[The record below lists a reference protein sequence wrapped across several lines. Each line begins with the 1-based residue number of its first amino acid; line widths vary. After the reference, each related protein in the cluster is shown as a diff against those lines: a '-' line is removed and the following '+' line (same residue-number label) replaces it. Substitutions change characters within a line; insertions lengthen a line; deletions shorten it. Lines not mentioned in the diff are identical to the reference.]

1 MSITAAIRRML
12 DAGLTLEQ
20 ALTAAECFE
29 AVSPAPRTARQ
40 ERNARYYQK
49 KATEKRL
56 NKTDQDASDD
66 SDACDLPSSPE
77 VSPHTPLPNPSNHLP
92 PSPPKG
98 GSSPAGFD
106 NFWSIYPN
114 KVGKREAEKAFA
126 KAAKRADLETILSGL
141 RAYVAKTDDRPWCN
155 PSTWLNQDRW
165 EDRPATV
172 LPIPR
177 QATAPPHRER
187 TVSDV
192 LSEISAGT
200 WTGPQERNHEP
211 DFLTIEAGFS
221 RRN

>member
-1 MSITAAIRRML
+1 CRQRLSVRRGARRGRRSGRADGLGRAAAHEGGGMSITAAIRRML

-92 PSPPKG
+92 P
-98 GSSPAGFD
+98 
-106 NFWSIYPN
+106 
-114 KVGKREAEKAFA
+114 
-126 KAAKRADLETILSGL
+126 
-141 RAYVAKTDDRPWCN
+141 
-155 PSTWLNQDRW
+155 
-165 EDRPATV
+165 
-172 LPIPR
+172 
-177 QATAPPHRER
+177 
-187 TVSDV
+187 
-192 LSEISAGT
+192 
-200 WTGPQERNHEP
+200 
-211 DFLTIEAGFS
+211 
-221 RRN
+221 